1 MLVLYLSFALALL
14 DQITKYVVRRNLNL
28 ADHISVIPGFFDLR
42 HVRNT
47 GAAWGMLSGFSG
59 LLVVFSVV
67 MLLFLIVFRRHFMT
81 DSLVHRIA
89 VSLMIAGIVGN
100 LVDRIRLGHVVDFL
114 DFYWRNHHFPAFN
127 VADSAICTGVG
138 LYMLS
143 QFLSPGQ
150 AGVAGETGGTAGP
163 AANASVN
170 GEVT

>member
-14 DQITKYVVRRNLNL
+14 DQATKYVIRRNLNL
-28 ADHISVIPGFFDLR
+28 VEHISVIPGFFDLR

-47 GAAWGMLSGFSG
+47 GAAWGMLSGLG
-59 LLVVFSVV
+59 GWLVVFSVV
-67 MLLFLIVFRRHFMT
+67 MLLALVVFRRHFMT
-81 DSLVHRIA
+81 DSFVHRIA
-89 VSLMIAGIVGN
+89 VGLMIAGIVGN

-143 QFLSPGQ
+143 QFLPTRPASS
-150 AGVAGETGGTAGP
+150 AGDAGDNTAGQ
-163 AANASVN
+163 S
-170 GEVT
+170 